1 MGIAATGEF
10 YFIGNNL
17 ALDFVNTLIVDEN
30 DEPLELLR
38 SFDDLIGWVS
48 ASGIMEAERT
58 SAAKGKLNGEQ
69 RAKLFERS
77 LLLRSELR
85 KMAAAVSEGKRVPTS
100 AIEAVNEVL
109 SEAKGHFELS
119 SKSGGYVTEFTL
131 LDKGRAS
138 FLIPIAQSA
147 AKLLSDGELNLL
159 RKCQRSACVLYFYD
173 NSKRHG
179 RRWCSMAACGNRAK
193 AAAHYKRTRVK

>member
-1 MGIAATGEF
+1 MVNAAKDKF

-17 ALDFVNTLIVDEN
+17 ALDFVNTLIVDDK

-48 ASGIMEAERT
+48 ASGIMNADPT
-58 SAAKGKLNGEQ
+58 SAEKRKLNSEQ
-69 RAKLFERS
+69 RAILFERA
-77 LLLRSELR
+77 LHLRSELK
-85 KMAAAVSEGKRVPTS
+85 KMAKAISEGRRVPTS
-100 AIEAVNEVL
+100 AVEAINEVF
-109 SEAKGHFELS
+109 SEVEGHFELS
-119 SKSGGYVTEFTL
+119 TTPTGYATNFRI
-131 LDKGRAS
+131 DDRDPA
-138 FLIPIAQSA
+138 LIFMPIAESA
-147 AKLLSDGELNLL
+147 AKLLGDGDLSLV

-193 AAAHYKRTRVK
+193 VAAHYERTRTR